1 MITYTYIVKRVEKK
15 KKKKLEGFTPK
26 QKQRQPAGMIHPQ
39 DQKQHKTAQQA
50 QG

>member
-15 KKKKLEGFTPK
+15 LEGFTPK
-26 QKQRQPAGMIHPQ
+26 QQQRQPAGMIHPQ